1 MMKYLLLLAACLM
14 CIVQPAL
21 AATKKGKQR
30 SKEAAAERKK
40 EWAKD
45 PKHCEVCLK
54 VMTAIHDQWKT
65 MSKKDQKNKEK
76 IETKIEKFCSKKNKA
91 AGPKERKLCYYLL
104 PIKRSISTPM
114 AFGADPKGICKK
126 LERTSAEVC
135 AIKVSM
141 AQCGG
146 EMVWGVG
153 VGGFV
158 LGGFFVSVFFL
169 FYCRFSRL
177 SMVCFLQDDELTFL
191 GLWYWYWF
199 VVVVVVVF
207 FFFVLQYSIDTGK
220 KSGEPVNYKKMR
232 VKHLK
237 QILRERGVTCRG
249 CTDKREFIKKCQ
261 DTEHLSEEM

>member
-135 AIKVSM
+135 AIK
-141 AQCGG
+141 
-146 EMVWGVG
+146 
-153 VGGFV
+153 
-158 LGGFFVSVFFL
+158 
-169 FYCRFSRL
+169 
-177 SMVCFLQDDELTFL
+177 
-191 GLWYWYWF
+191 
-199 VVVVVVVF
+199 
-207 FFFVLQYSIDTGK
+207 YSIDTGK
-220 KSGEPVNYKKMR
+220 QSGEPVNYKKMR

>member
-91 AGPKERKLCYYLL
+91 AGP
-104 PIKRSISTPM
+104 I
-114 AFGADPKGICKK
+114 
-126 LERTSAEVC
+126 
-135 AIKVSM
+135 
-141 AQCGG
+141 
-146 EMVWGVG
+146 
-153 VGGFV
+153 
-158 LGGFFVSVFFL
+158 
-169 FYCRFSRL
+169 
-177 SMVCFLQDDELTFL
+177 
-191 GLWYWYWF
+191 
-199 VVVVVVVF
+199 
-207 FFFVLQYSIDTGK
+207 
-220 KSGEPVNYKKMR
+220 
-232 VKHLK
+232 
-237 QILRERGVTCRG
+237 
-249 CTDKREFIKKCQ
+249 
-261 DTEHLSEEM
+261 

>member
-135 AIKVSM
+135 AIK
-141 AQCGG
+141 
-146 EMVWGVG
+146 
-153 VGGFV
+153 
-158 LGGFFVSVFFL
+158 
-169 FYCRFSRL
+169 
-177 SMVCFLQDDELTFL
+177 
-191 GLWYWYWF
+191 
-199 VVVVVVVF
+199 
-207 FFFVLQYSIDTGK
+207 YSIDTGK

-249 CTDKREFIKKCQ
+249 CTDKREFVKKCQ

>member
-14 CIVQPAL
+14 CIVQPTL
-21 AATKKGKQR
+21 AATKKGKQK
-30 SKEAAAERKK
+30 SKEAAAQRKK

-65 MSKKDQKNKEK
+65 MPKKDQKNKEK
-76 IETKIEKFCSKKNKA
+76 IETKIEKYCSKKNKA

-126 LERTSAEVC
+126 LERASAEVC
-135 AIKVSM
+135 AIK
-141 AQCGG
+141 
-146 EMVWGVG
+146 
-153 VGGFV
+153 
-158 LGGFFVSVFFL
+158 
-169 FYCRFSRL
+169 
-177 SMVCFLQDDELTFL
+177 
-191 GLWYWYWF
+191 
-199 VVVVVVVF
+199 
-207 FFFVLQYSIDTGK
+207 YSIDTGK

>member
-153 VGGFV
+153 GVGLCWVVSLCLSFS
-158 LGGFFVSVFFL
+158 FFI
-169 FYCRFSRL
+169 
-177 SMVCFLQDDELTFL
+177 
-191 GLWYWYWF
+191 
-199 VVVVVVVF
+199 VVF
-207 FFFVLQYSIDTGK
+207 PG
-220 KSGEPVNYKKMR
+220 
-232 VKHLK
+232 
-237 QILRERGVTCRG
+237 CR
-249 CTDKREFIKKCQ
+249 CCVFCKT
-261 DTEHLSEEM
+261 MN

>member
-65 MSKKDQKNKEK
+65 MPKKDQKNKEK
-76 IETKIEKFCSKKNKA
+76 IETKIEKYCSKKNKA

-126 LERTSAEVC
+126 LERASAEVC

-146 EMVWGVG
+146 YWCGGWVGWVCVVWFLCVC
-153 VGGFV
+153 FV
-158 LGGFFVSVFFL
+158 FMCRFIPVVDVLLMKLTLGGACGCGCCSSSSSS
-169 FYCRFSRL
+169 FSSL
-177 SMVCFLQDDELTFL
+177 CCSIPSILVKK
-191 GLWYWYWF
+191 
-199 VVVVVVVF
+199 VVN
-207 FFFVLQYSIDTGK
+207 QSIT
-220 KSGEPVNYKKMR
+220 
-232 VKHLK
+232 
-237 QILRERGVTCRG
+237 
-249 CTDKREFIKKCQ
+249 KKCV
-261 DTEHLSEEM
+261 